1 MARASLG
8 AALLPVLTRRRLVVR
23 KDHRRFGWLT
33 KGLAVTQ
40 QSDEGNGRA
49 VDARIIASDRAPR
62 TAYQRARE
70 SVPKHENDVIVG
82 RRCDVEEVLRHPELY
97 SSAGRRPVG
106 NVRPLCPVELDP
118 PAHSAWRAAL
128 DPLFAP
134 NQVGDLASS
143 ITRLAEGL
151 IDGFAGEPEIDFTT
165 QFSVPFPA
173 QVLMTLLGL
182 PLDDLPWLLD
192 LKDGVVRPN
201 RALGKPLDDPQ
212 VIAYQTTMGAEVYDY
227 FGTALDFRQGT
238 RTDDL
243 LSRLLEVEVDGQRLS
258 RESVLDVC
266 FGLLVEGITPMSAAL
281 DCIFA
286 RLAEHPESRDA
297 VAANPRQA
305 LEELLRWEAPVTFV
319 TRTAVENTALGGCPI
334 SAGQRVFVLL
344 SAANIDPVE
353 SRDADIL
360 RWNRQINRHLT
371 FGAGIHRCLG
381 SHLARLELSIAL
393 REWHAR
399 IPHYFIKEPTDLAFT
414 AGVRTVDRFPMR
426 LGRRQS

>member
-1 MARASLG
+1 
-8 AALLPVLTRRRLVVR
+8 VTR
-23 KDHRRFGWLT
+23 
-33 KGLAVTQ
+33 GLAVTQ
-40 QSDEGNGRA
+40 QSEEGNGRA
-49 VDARIIASDRAPR
+49 VHARITGSARAPR
-62 TAYQRARE
+62 PAYQRPRE
-70 SVPKHENDVIVG
+70 SALTQQEDVIVG

-118 PAHSAWRAAL
+118 PAHSVWRAAL

-134 NQVGDLASS
+134 NQVGELARS
-143 ITRLAEGL
+143 ITGLAAEL
-151 IDGFAGEPEIDFTT
+151 IGGFADEPEIDFAA

-182 PLDDLPWLLD
+182 PLDDLAWLLD
-192 LKDGVVRPN
+192 LKEGVIRPN
-201 RALGKPLDDPQ
+201 RALGKPLDDPE
-212 VIAYQTTMGAEVYDY
+212 VIAYQTTMSAEVYDY
-227 FGTALDFRQGT
+227 FGTALDARQGA

-243 LSRLLEVEVDGQRLS
+243 LSRLLDVEVDGQQLS
-258 RESVLDVC
+258 RDSLLDVC
-266 FGLLVEGITPMSAAL
+266 FGLLVEGINPMSAAL
-281 DCIFA
+281 DCVFA
-286 RLAEHPESRDA
+286 RLAEHPEFRGA
-297 VAANPRQA
+297 VMANPRQA

-319 TRTAVENTALGGCPI
+319 TRTAVTDTALGGCPI

-353 SRDADIL
+353 SRDADVL
-360 RWNRQINRHLT
+360 RWNREVNRHLA

-399 IPHYFIKEPTDLAFT
+399 IPHYFFKEPTDLAFT
-414 AGVRTVDRFPMR
+414 TGVRTVDRFPMR
-426 LGRRQS
+426 LGRQS

>member
-1 MARASLG
+1 M
-8 AALLPVLTRRRLVVR
+8 
-23 KDHRRFGWLT
+23 T

-40 QSDEGNGRA
+40 QSDEANGRA
-49 VDARIIASDRAPR
+49 VHAPIIGSARAPR
-62 TAYQRARE
+62 PAYHRPSKSAPTQQ
-70 SVPKHENDVIVG
+70 KDVIVG

-134 NQVGDLASS
+134 NQVGELARS
-143 ITRLAEGL
+143 ITGLAAEL
-151 IDGFAGEPEIDFTT
+151 IRGFADEPEIDFAA

-182 PLDDLPWLLD
+182 PLDDLAWLLD
-192 LKDGVVRPN
+192 LKEGVIRPN
-201 RALGKPLDDPQ
+201 RALGKPLDDPE
-212 VIAYQTTMGAEVYDY
+212 VIAYQTTMSAEVYDY
-227 FGTALDFRQGT
+227 FGTALDARQGT

-243 LSRLLEVEVDGQRLS
+243 LSRLLDVEVDGQQLS
-258 RESVLDVC
+258 RDSLLDVC
-266 FGLLVEGITPMSAAL
+266 FGLLVEGINPMSAAL
-281 DCIFA
+281 DCVFA
-286 RLAEHPESRDA
+286 RLAEHPEFRDA
-297 VAANPRQA
+297 LIANPRQA

-319 TRTAVENTALGGCPI
+319 TRTAVTDTVLGGCPI
-334 SAGQRVFVLL
+334 SARQRVFVLL

-353 SRDADIL
+353 SRDADVL
-360 RWNRQINRHLT
+360 RWNREANRHLA
-371 FGAGIHRCLG
+371 FGAGVHRCLG

-399 IPHYFIKEPTDLAFT
+399 IPHYFVTEPTDLAFT
-414 AGVRTVDRFPMR
+414 TGVRTVDRFPMR
-426 LGRRQS
+426 LGRQS